1 MLLWGHPQIV
11 LDWCSEYWHGSAL
24 LPLKESSVS
33 LIQEISKNVS
43 YKFLSELVCVKVSCF

>member
-43 YKFLSELVCVKVSCF
+43 YKFLSELVCV